1 MLQPKKL
8 SPDCMGTKTSPHR
21 DGANGPHLVVRVSLV
36 DDHPIIL
43 TVAVNPTGCVRWGRA
58 QGQLEELVQLGLNME
73 KSDISTS
80 SIS

>member
-8 SPDCMGTKTSPHR
+8 SPDCMGTKTAPHR

-43 TVAVNPTGCVRWGRA
+43 AVAVNPTGRVGRGRA
-58 QGQLEELVQLGLNME
+58 QSQLEEFVQLGLNME